1 MLIPFLN
8 NLLMLG
14 LEWPYKID
22 SAYNYLFWVLSGY
35 CIYSYPPDRNLKR
48 IIYIMAVIGMLT
60 HIGGTY
66 ILSLKAG
73 SIQSMF
79 KGYNNIPCVL
89 YTFGVYCVLKD
100 IGEII
105 NKIEWL
111 KSVVELESKYTFPL
125 YLIHWFVIQILLCLF
140 AINTRSITYRLI
152 APLIILGIV
161 IGITGILRRIP
172 VIKRTVP

>member
-1 MLIPFLN
+1 
-8 NLLMLG
+8 
-14 LEWPYKID
+14 
-22 SAYNYLFWVLSGY
+22 
-35 CIYSYPPDRNLKR
+35 
-48 IIYIMAVIGMLT
+48 
-60 HIGGTY
+60 
-66 ILSLKAG
+66 
-73 SIQSMF
+73 MF